1 MFARTTTE
9 GAGPV
14 AQDGIGWLLEPYVVD
29 CVTFAR
35 GIGPGELVARLGA
48 RPAGPVRLATAVE
61 ALDALA
67 APGVG
72 SVARVGRAA
81 GWSFAVEYGDA
92 VGPTPDGLA
101 AVSHR
106 GVDAVNFLL
115 TPWHP
120 PSVFRHYEDGRHI
133 CSFGIGAETHRLGS
147 DPDLL
152 VPALTALAVLP
163 GPRWS
168 DGARRERSHRL
179 TMLAVQDHFGLR
191 LPRHDVVEGR
201 LPLHLVRER

>member
-1 MFARTTTE
+1 MAE
-9 GAGPV
+9 
-14 AQDGIGWLLEPYVVD
+14 DSLGWLLEPYAVD

-35 GIGPGELVARLGA
+35 GIDPGELVARLGA
-48 RPAGPVRLATAVE
+48 RPGGPVRLATVAQ

-72 SVARVGRAA
+72 GVARVGRAA
-81 GWSFAVEYGDA
+81 GWAFAVEYGAA

-101 AVSHR
+101 AVSR
-106 GVDAVNFLL
+106 GGVEAVNFLL
-115 TPWHP
+115 TPGHP

-152 VPALTALAVLP
+152 VPALTERAVLP
-163 GPRWS
+163 VPRRL
-168 DGARRERSHRL
+168 DGARRERAHRL
-179 TMLAVQDHFGLR
+179 TLLAVQDHFGLR
-191 LPRHDVVEGR
+191 LPRHDVMEGR
-201 LPLHLVRER
+201 LPLHFVRER

>member
-1 MFARTTTE
+1 MVE
-9 GAGPV
+9 PV
-14 AQDGIGWLLEPYVVD
+14 IEDGIGWLLEPYLVD

-48 RPAGPVRLATAVE
+48 RPAGPVGPASVAE

-67 APGVG
+67 APGVDG
-72 SVARVGRAA
+72 VARVGRAA

-92 VGPTPDGLA
+92 VGPTPAGLA
-101 AVSHR
+101 AVSR
-106 GVDAVNFLL
+106 GGVEAVSFLL
-115 TPWHP
+115 TPSHP

-133 CSFGIGAETHRLGS
+133 CSFGIGAETHRVGS

-152 VPALTALAVLP
+152 VPALTELAVLP
-163 GPRWS
+163 VVRGL
-168 DGARRERSHRL
+168 DGARRERSHRR
-179 TMLAVQDHFGLR
+179 TMRAVQDHFGLR

-201 LPLHLVRER
+201 LPLHVVRER